1 MLRNVKRCAR
11 SPRRV
16 EPLALRLEP
25 VNVDAGLV
33 SELAGGL
40 RRIFAVEVRVGKG
53 LSPGAV
59 LEFYDEER
67 EQVRADLLVEE
78 LARLLPPVA
87 LVLIDADAYV
97 ERLNFVFGIAK
108 PGWGGVVFLARL
120 KPEFYGYP
128 SDESLLLERLLKEA
142 VHELGHALGLEHC
155 RNPRCVMRFS
165 NSIVD
170 VDSKTPYFCA
180 RCSRLL
186 QQMHP
191 GILRL

>member
-1 MLRNVKRCAR
+1 
-11 SPRRV
+11 
-16 EPLALRLEP
+16 
-25 VNVDAGLV
+25 
-33 SELAGGL
+33 
-40 RRIFAVEVRVGKG
+40 
-53 LSPGAV
+53 
-59 LEFYDEER
+59 
-67 EQVRADLLVEE
+67 VEE

>member
-1 MLRNVKRCAR
+1 
-11 SPRRV
+11 
-16 EPLALRLEP
+16 LEP
-25 VNVDAGLV
+25 VNVDPRLTRN
-33 SELAGGL
+33 LADDL
-40 RRIFAVEVRVGKG
+40 KRIFAAEVQVGKG
-53 LSPGAV
+53 LSPGVV

-78 LARLLPPVA
+78 LARLLPPVS
-87 LVLIDADAYV
+87 LVLVDADAYV

-108 PGWGGVVFLARL
+108 PGWGGIVFLARL

-128 SDESLLLERLLKEA
+128 SEEALLLERLLKEA
-142 VHELGHALGLEHC
+142 VHELGHALGLNHC

-165 NSIVD
+165 NSIAD
-170 VDSKTPYFCA
+170 VDSKTPYFCT

-191 GILRL
+191 GVLRV